1 MAEQLTI
8 EQIFAELD
16 RIVRTMDDGEVSL
29 EDSFTLYETGMKL
42 VKEAGE
48 RIDLVE
54 KKIRVLQENGPDG
67 EKELS

>member
-8 EQIFAELD
+8 EEIFRKLD
-16 RIVRTMDDGEVSL
+16 DIVRKMDDGEVSL
-29 EDSFTLYETGMKL
+29 EESFTLDETGMKL

-54 KKIRVLQENGPDG
+54 KKIRVLHDDGQEEERDA
-67 EKELS
+67 

>member
-8 EQIFAELD
+8 EEMIGQLD
-16 RIVRTMDDGEVSL
+16 DIVRKMDDGEVSL
-29 EDSFTLYETGMKL
+29 EESFSLYETGMKL

-54 KKIRVLQENGPDG
+54 KKIRVLQGEGPEEG
-67 EKELS
+67 ELS

>member
-8 EQIFAELD
+8 EEIFAKLD
-16 RIVRTMDDGEVSL
+16 EIVRRMDDGEVSL
-29 EDSFTLYETGMKL
+29 EESFSLYETGMKL

-54 KKIRVLQENGPDG
+54 KKIRVLREDG
-67 EKELS
+67 QGEERDLS

>member
-8 EQIFAELD
+8 EEIFRKLD
-16 RIVRTMDDGEVSL
+16 DIVRKMDDGEVSL
-29 EDSFTLYETGMKL
+29 EESFTLYETGMKL

-54 KKIRVLQENGPDG
+54 KKSRVLHDDGQEEERDA
-67 EKELS
+67 

>member
-54 KKIRVLQENGPDG
+54 KKIRVLQENGQDG

>member
-8 EQIFAELD
+8 EEIFRKLD
-16 RIVRTMDDGEVSL
+16 DIVRKMDDGEVSL
-29 EDSFTLYETGMKL
+29 EESFTLYETGMKL

-54 KKIRVLQENGPDG
+54 KKIRVLHDDG
-67 EKELS
+67 QAEERDA